1 MEQKSSDPGNYT
13 AMIPYGEQAL
23 LITGADSTL
32 TAETQKSSVLDDPY
46 ETWLRSQ
53 AQSLLMR
60 PVTLDEAKLLWDHV
74 DINTRRPFSSAVRP
88 SPLARLLGALRAV
101 FGMNNAHGV
110 VHDPS

>member
-1 MEQKSSDPGNYT
+1 MQTKSSELGSSNATTQNVSQVPS
-13 AMIPYGEQAL
+13 
-23 LITGADSTL
+23 ITGETYTS
-32 TAETQKSSVLDDPY
+32 TAETTKSSVLDDPY

-101 FGMNNAHGV
+101 FGGNDGQRIC
-110 VHDPS
+110 S